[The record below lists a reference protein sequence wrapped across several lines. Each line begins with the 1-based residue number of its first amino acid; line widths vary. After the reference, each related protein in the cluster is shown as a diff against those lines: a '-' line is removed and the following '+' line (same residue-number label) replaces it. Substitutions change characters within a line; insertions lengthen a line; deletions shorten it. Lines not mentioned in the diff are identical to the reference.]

1 MFSRGRQGSKKRP
14 YWPII
19 KFISLMKLA
28 VPIKYIERND
38 MYKNT
43 ERKLC
48 EEKGLISEKGPV
60 PLSRKKSGQD
70 S

>member
-1 MFSRGRQGSKKRP
+1 MFSRRRQGSKKRP

-19 KFISLMKLA
+19 RFISLMKLA
-28 VPIKYIERND
+28 VPIKYIERKD

>member
-1 MFSRGRQGSKKRP
+1 
-14 YWPII
+14 
-19 KFISLMKLA
+19 MKLA
-28 VPIKYIERND
+28 VPIKYIERKD

-48 EEKGLISEKGPV
+48 EEKGLISKKGPV

>member
-1 MFSRGRQGSKKRP
+1 MFSRRRQGSKKRP

-28 VPIKYIERND
+28 VPIKYIERKD

-60 PLSRKKSGQD
+60 SLNRKKSGRD